1 VTIGQFSAHSGGL
14 RSLVRST
21 GVAAQEIEEQLTH
34 RQRNDVIR
42 ALAFAYLTRLNGIVR
57 ILQGRQSAHAESDPI
72 PPVLPLELCSTSAC
86 DFIALVGTYKKRI
99 DHHFKERSEE
109 VIQNIYDQL
118 TKLLEEV
125 ALDTKLNDALLSVS
139 NQELEVEWA
148 PGGSRFMDLKAFAS
162 GLVAVMP
169 ITSRVEGDCSD
180 MTARRDFQC
189 HNINNLDFS
198 LEGVMHSKQL
208 HQLQGHSI
216 QNKNSCTLC
225 TNMIDLNKHCKS
237 FHTRCLPCMRRVGDD
252 NREYHIP
259 SAKA

>member
-109 VIQNIYDQL
+109 VIQNIYEWL
-118 TKLLEEV
+118 WIRNSMMLCSPYPTRSWKSSGRPE
-125 ALDTKLNDALLSVS
+125 ALVLWTLRPLHLAL
-139 NQELEVEWA
+139 
-148 PGGSRFMDLKAFAS
+148 
-162 GLVAVMP
+162 
-169 ITSRVEGDCSD
+169 
-180 MTARRDFQC
+180 
-189 HNINNLDFS
+189 S
-198 LEGVMHSKQL
+198 L
-208 HQLQGHSI
+208 
-216 QNKNSCTLC
+216 
-225 TNMIDLNKHCKS
+225 
-237 FHTRCLPCMRRVGDD
+237 
-252 NREYHIP
+252 
-259 SAKA
+259 